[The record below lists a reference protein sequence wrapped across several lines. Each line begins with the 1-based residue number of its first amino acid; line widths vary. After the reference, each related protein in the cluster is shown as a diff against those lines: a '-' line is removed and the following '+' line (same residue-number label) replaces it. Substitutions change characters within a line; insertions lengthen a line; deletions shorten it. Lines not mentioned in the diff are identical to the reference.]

1 MFDFVNSTYSGV
13 LSILS
18 TLLALT
24 YPLIIGC
31 IEKIDNKFNST
42 KLSERFIT
50 ESSYK
55 WFKCSMIVNLIMA
68 VFLPFIMDNNPY
80 ARIMIGIQC
89 VGSVILVVSV
99 LRLFYKILNYYNI
112 AKLQN
117 FIIKDYYKAVQ
128 RGDKNDE
135 TKYFNQ
141 WIEVTNELLKSAD
154 IEIVQSVYV
163 VLEDYIVRMYKKYGE
178 EAIVYDSY
186 FYEGVSRINE
196 FLCKGDLRPISVNNS
211 NSILSNLIYLDSAV
225 SDTTYR
231 YLWRNLRIQIFYS
244 KDEWIIEYWKVA
256 SQKISLFMRQKSM
269 YDLDKNGNKYTA
281 EQIESDNKLRDEF
294 MEFHIMLCAMLLQQK
309 KYELLELILSYT
321 NTEPPSYPLIP
332 SKLSSVIDVFNNINN
347 KNFTNPFYFESRY
360 QMPNMHGI
368 TEGKIVGAANMFLA
382 LLVYRLYVIHW
393 AYGQNYVLNS
403 INLPDNLLELEVL
416 KNNLNLL
423 NRWLEYIKDKR
434 EFLDIINMRCLK
446 DVIAEKIKI
455 YNEAILE
462 PKDLIN
468 NIQESINTRMDNLK
482 VVAPLSEKKISEEKT
497 KLTSNIVSAMEA
509 YNDFLE
515 KRNSNNESYNLDS
528 SVTMPFPNAA
538 FLDNSDSGYFG
549 MADTMS
555 SYMLDVF
562 QHKFASSFYREHK
575 LVEYTISSEDIFR
588 ALDKM
593 QISSE
598 HIVITF
604 GVYLDYFIDKIKN
617 LKKESDN
624 KFCYNGTKILNLDCS
639 SRHFSQR
646 IYIMRDVDC
655 PFLEF
660 KKPSDEEQMNL
671 LLKEQDNKYALWLSI
686 EKISDHPEL
695 LKEPNKISLGDNAN
709 LYSLFTAIWIPM
721 LYFKS
726 DKYPLIS
733 IKIKYPLIDEGVCD
747 SIDSVKPFPN
757 VGK

>member
-42 KLSERFIT
+42 KLSERFIA

-55 WFKCSMIVNLIMA
+55 WFKWSMIINLILA
-68 VFLPFIMDNNPY
+68 VFLPFIMDDNPY

-89 VGSVILVVSV
+89 VGSIILVVSV
-99 LRLFYKILNYYNI
+99 LCLFYKILNYYNI
-112 AKLQN
+112 AKLQD

-141 WIEVTNELLKSAD
+141 WIEVTNELLKSS
-154 IEIVQSVYV
+154 ENNLVQSVYE
-163 VLEDYIVRMYKKYGE
+163 VLGDYVLRMYKKNSGE
-178 EAIVYDSY
+178 VLVFDLY

-196 FLCKGDLRPISVNNS
+196 FLSKGELRPISVNNS

-231 YLWRNLRIQIFYS
+231 YLWRNLRIQIFYG

-256 SQKISLFMRQKSM
+256 SQKISLFMRHKSI

-281 EQIESDNKLRDEF
+281 EQIESDNKLREEF

-393 AYGQNYVLNS
+393 AYGQDYVLNS

-416 KNNLNLL
+416 KTT
-423 NRWLEYIKDKR
+423 K
-434 EFLDIINMRCLK
+434 
-446 DVIAEKIKI
+446 
-455 YNEAILE
+455 
-462 PKDLIN
+462 
-468 NIQESINTRMDNLK
+468 SI
-482 VVAPLSEKKISEEKT
+482 
-497 KLTSNIVSAMEA
+497 
-509 YNDFLE
+509 
-515 KRNSNNESYNLDS
+515 
-528 SVTMPFPNAA
+528 
-538 FLDNSDSGYFG
+538 
-549 MADTMS
+549 
-555 SYMLDVF
+555 
-562 QHKFASSFYREHK
+562 
-575 LVEYTISSEDIFR
+575 
-588 ALDKM
+588 
-593 QISSE
+593 
-598 HIVITF
+598 
-604 GVYLDYFIDKIKN
+604 
-617 LKKESDN
+617 
-624 KFCYNGTKILNLDCS
+624 
-639 SRHFSQR
+639 
-646 IYIMRDVDC
+646 
-655 PFLEF
+655 
-660 KKPSDEEQMNL
+660 
-671 LLKEQDNKYALWLSI
+671 
-686 EKISDHPEL
+686 
-695 LKEPNKISLGDNAN
+695 
-709 LYSLFTAIWIPM
+709 
-721 LYFKS
+721 
-726 DKYPLIS
+726 
-733 IKIKYPLIDEGVCD
+733 
-747 SIDSVKPFPN
+747 
-757 VGK
+757 